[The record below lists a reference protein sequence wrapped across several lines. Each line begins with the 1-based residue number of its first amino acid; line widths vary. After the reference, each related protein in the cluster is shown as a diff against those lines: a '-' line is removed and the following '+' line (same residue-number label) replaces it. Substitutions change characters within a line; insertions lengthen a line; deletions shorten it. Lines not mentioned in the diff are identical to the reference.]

1 MSKSPK
7 ATEKQTRTHQPP
19 LSFEE
24 HQKWTELLGKI
35 NSKTLDVW
43 QIYMDQAT
51 QNRPEPHPVFMPGVV
66 MDAFLKVSSRI
77 FERPE
82 TILKG
87 QEELLLNHT
96 RLARHMYESIT
107 NEVTQ
112 TLPHIAPNSGD
123 DKRFK
128 HADWHDNPYFNYI
141 KQSYLL
147 NSQWLTSIVE
157 NIDGI
162 DPQTVKKAA
171 FYTRQILDSLSPSNF
186 PHTNPEVLSKT
197 IESKGANLLQG
208 YLNLLHDL
216 ERGKG
221 RLTIQKT
228 NLSHFKVGKNIAS
241 TPGKVIYQND
251 LIQLIHYEPTSPQNY
266 ATPLLIVPPWI
277 NKFYVF
283 DLNKNSFVKHL
294 REKGHPVF
302 IISWVNP
309 DEKLSHKNFHD
320 YMHEG
325 PLSAL
330 DVVLKVTGQKQVN
343 IASYCLGGILV
354 TSTLAYMAAKND
366 SRIKSAT
373 FLATLVDFSD
383 VGEFSVYIDDAQ
395 LTLLEKKMNS
405 HGYLDSKTLSDSFS
419 WLRANNLIW
428 NSYINNYLLCKEFAP
443 FDMLFWNSDATRMPP
458 KVYSHYIR
466 GLFQNNS
473 FLKPGDF
480 KVDGVGI
487 DIKKIKV
494 PCMFVSTIDDHIAQ
508 WHSAFAARE
517 AFGGDVHFVLAGS
530 GHVAGIFN
538 EPASN
543 KYGYWVNPTA
553 HKSCSK
559 DSWKESAQ
567 YTEGSWWPE
576 WDQWITSYTGD
587 KIDSIQPGEKSDVI
601 EEAPGSYVLV
611 SEIY

>member
-7 ATEKQTRTHQPP
+7 AKAKKPETRQEP
-19 LSFEE
+19 LSSEE
-24 HQKWTELLGKI
+24 QNKWAELLGKI
-35 NSKTLDVW
+35 NSKSMDVW
-43 QIYMDQAT
+43 QIYIDQVT
-51 QNRPEPHPVFMPGVV
+51 QNRQEPHTIFMPGVV

-87 QEELLLNHT
+87 QEELVLNHT
-96 RLARHMYESIT
+96 KLAHHMYKSFASEMR
-107 NEVTQ
+107 Q
-112 TLPHIAPNSGD
+112 TLPHIAPKSGE

-128 HADWHDNPYFNYI
+128 HADWHENPYFNYI
-141 KQSYLL
+141 KQCYLL
-147 NSQWLTSIVE
+147 NSDWLTNIVE

-162 DPQTVKKAA
+162 DPQTLKKAA
-171 FYTRQILDSLSPSNF
+171 FYTRQILDGLSPSNF

-197 IESKGANLLQG
+197 IESKGVNLLQG
-208 YLNLLHDL
+208 YLNLLQDL

-228 NLSHFKVGKNIAS
+228 NLSHFKVGKNIAN

-251 LIQLIHYEPTSPQNY
+251 LIQLIHYEPVYQKNY
-266 ATPLLIVPPWI
+266 ATPILIVPPWI

-294 REKGHPVF
+294 REQGHTVF

-309 DEKLSHKNFHD
+309 DENLSHKDFHD

-325 PLSAL
+325 PLTAI
-330 DVVLKVTGQKQVN
+330 DEVLKVTGQKQANLV
-343 IASYCLGGILV
+343 SYCLGGILM

-366 SRIKSAT
+366 TRVKSAT
-373 FLATLVDFSD
+373 FLATLIDFSD
-383 VGEFSVYIDDAQ
+383 IGEFGVYIDDLQ
-395 LTLLEKKMNS
+395 LNMLEKKMNA

-428 NSYINNYLLCKEFAP
+428 NSYVNYYLLCKEFAP

-466 GLFQNNS
+466 GLFQNNL
-473 FLKPGDF
+473 FLKPGKF
-480 KVDGVGI
+480 TVDDVGI
-487 DIKKIKV
+487 NIKEIKV
-494 PCMFVSTIDDHIAQ
+494 PSMFVSTIDDHIAP
-508 WHSAFAARE
+508 WHSAFAARH
-517 AFGGDVHFVLAGS
+517 AFGGDVSFVLAGS

-543 KYGYWVNPTA
+543 KYGYWVNHKA
-553 HKSCSK
+553 SKSCEK
-559 DSWKESAQ
+559 EIWKEGAA

-576 WDQWITSYTGD
+576 WDRWISSYTGD
-587 KIDSIQPGEKSDVI
+587 KIDSIQPGQNSTVI
-601 EEAPGSYVLV
+601 EDAPGSYVLV